1 MGKRAV
7 LWRAP
12 HQFNETSAWSGMLP
26 AADTR
31 AVLHR
36 LPVICLLL
44 MAAGNAW
51 AQQEDQDAY
60 PSGSEKRLEFRD
72 QLLDSCQKRAQEFSN
87 MFISAGLKKPS
98 KAMLNSYCA
107 CVGREAMSRF
117 TDEDL
122 DALSREDKSMDDD
135 DIDFKLG
142 QIVNTCVMPLL
153 VAQ

>member
-7 LWRAP
+7 SWRAP
-12 HQFNETSAWSGMLP
+12 HHFNGLFAWFDVLP
-26 AADTR
+26 AVDAR
-31 AVLHR
+31 ATMYR
-36 LPVICLLL
+36 LPTICLLL

-51 AQQEDQDAY
+51 AQQDDQDVH
-60 PSGSEKRLEFRD
+60 PSGSDKRLEFRD
-72 QLLDSCQKRAQEFSN
+72 QLLDSCQKRVQEFNN
-87 MFISAGLKKPS
+87 MFTSAGLKKPS

-122 DALSREDKSMDDD
+122 EALSREDKSMDDD

-142 QIVNTCVMPLL
+142 QIVNACVMPLL